1 MAESGKENNYSVID
15 FSGRY
20 LNLLILIIIEI

>member
-1 MAESGKENNYSVID
+1 MAEESNKENNSVID

-20 LNLLILIIIEI
+20 INIIIYNYFL